1 MQSEVEYSSSVAN
14 LIKLTQDMHKVE
26 GTSFS
31 QLCSWMNLD
40 SSVAHLRPDLYFRN
54 FYIHHYILS
63 GLVINSYDNFVK
75 KVKYFWKSIIQEI
88 LPLRVYIT
96 ADVSILS
103 LSVIA
108 LFSLKPFFVYN
119 GAAVTAVVKHE

>member
-1 MQSEVEYSSSVAN
+1 MQSELEYSSSVAN

-40 SSVAHLRPDLYFRN
+40 SPVAHLRPDLYFRN
-54 FYIHHYILS
+54 FYIHHYIRS
-63 GLVINSYDNFVK
+63 GLVIKSNDHFVK
-75 KVKYFWKSIIQEI
+75 EVKHFWKSIFQEI

-96 ADVSILS
+96 ADISILS

-108 LFSLKPFFVYN
+108 LFSLKSFFVYT